1 MFRDHRLFLREYL
14 RHFHDTG
21 AILPSSRSLA
31 KALSR
36 HVAEPA
42 SSSANGE
49 RRVLEVGP
57 GTGSVTRQI
66 VTRLRP
72 SDRLELV
79 ELNPAFVERLEH
91 RFQAE
96 APFAA
101 VAERVKI
108 MNCPVQALSCE
119 QPYHA
124 IVSGLPLN
132 NFSVSDVE
140 CILDTMMRLLAP
152 GGTLSFFEYIAIRH
166 ARAIVSGPAERDR
179 LRGVGGVLDNLLE
192 GREFRRDWVWSNVP
206 PAWVHHVRAE

>member
-14 RHFHDTG
+14 RHFHHTG

-31 KALSR
+31 KALAR
-36 HVAEPA
+36 HVAEG
-42 SSSANGE
+42 NGE

-66 VTRLRP
+66 VRRLRP
-72 SDRLELV
+72 SDRLDLV

-96 APFAA
+96 TPFAA

-108 MNCPVQALSCE
+108 MNCPIQELNCQ
-119 QPYHA
+119 QPYDA

-132 NFSVSDVE
+132 NFSVSDVG
-140 CILDTMMRLLAP
+140 CILDTLMRLLAP

-166 ARAIVSGPAERDR
+166 ARAIVSDRSERAR
-179 LRGVGGVLDNLLE
+179 LRGVGNALNALLD
-192 GREFRRDWVWSNVP
+192 GREFRRDWVWTNVP